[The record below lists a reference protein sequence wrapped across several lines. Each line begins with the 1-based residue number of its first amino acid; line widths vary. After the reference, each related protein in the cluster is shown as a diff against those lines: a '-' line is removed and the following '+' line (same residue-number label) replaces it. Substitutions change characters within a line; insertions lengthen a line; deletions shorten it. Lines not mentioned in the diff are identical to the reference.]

1 MSKTG
6 EFDLNFPGAT
16 IICDTQEKK
25 LAILNYLNGRSP
37 NFDLD
42 LSTDKF
48 QNTLEQVV
56 FNTTYIH
63 EGRHLHDYLTA
74 PLLTTHWLQR
84 IFSLSFSV
92 IAIDSWKH
100 SSKRYKYLPLPFNR
114 WLGLTP
120 EKKSDLLRHKGI
132 SENDVPFYNISAF
145 NDVSSD
151 ELDKLPLFDKYLI
164 YPALAQ
170 IQMDEE
176 KDNFQ
181 LDSYNTDYSVR
192 SFMESLAFIIQST
205 EIVLKYGDEGERFA
219 DFIREKSFENFM
231 SLGKKKR
238 NEGKE
243 IGRTDY
249 LGYTNYSSMFTYVY
263 RFCFRTKVNPYHV
276 YPFIAYMLFWGL
288 CGDPT
293 TNTSR
298 ALAPRNRLESFFH
311 LDEKGYD
318 MVLCNDET
326 LHVLF
331 NNPLET
337 FNSWDNTVRKAYL
350 SCPINMVIQ
359 NEQFFPL
366 SAISGAIDFRKY
378 YTDIVH
384 EGEDLSL
391 QLKSIGYNSVS
402 NYIHGITGAMAY
414 MADMMLK
421 SAPTY
426 LYPEMYVQ
434 NLNKFVNV
442 PFRIQFTN
450 GIAISESELTSDS
463 NIIFDNGMIYGNSL
477 NQHSDTNRNC
487 ILKCKDYI
495 ESKKY
500 IDFYN
505 VLLGTS
511 LIEKPGSLIRE
522 MLPGIKPWFINV

>member
-37 NFDLD
+37 NFNLN
-42 LSTDKF
+42 LSTDNF
-48 QNTLEQVV
+48 QNTLEQAV

-92 IAIDSWKH
+92 IVFDSWKH
-100 SSKRYKYLPLPFNR
+100 SSSHCKHLPLPFNR
-114 WLGLTP
+114 WLGLAP
-120 EKKSDLLRHKGI
+120 EVKHELLRHRGI
-132 SENDVPFYNISAF
+132 SKEDVPFYNISTF
-145 NDVSSD
+145 EDVLSYD
-151 ELDKLPLFDKYLI
+151 VDKLPLFDKYLI
-164 YPALAQ
+164 YMALSR
-170 IQMDEE
+170 M
-176 KDNFQ
+176 Q
-181 LDSYNTDYSVR
+181 LDIDAINDKYDSYNTDYSIR
-192 SFMESLAFIIQST
+192 SFLESLAFICQST
-205 EIVLKYGDEGERFA
+205 EIVLRYGNEGVKIV
-219 DFIREKSFENFM
+219 DHVREKSFENFM
-231 SLGKKKR
+231 SLGERKR
-238 NEGKE
+238 IRGEE
-243 IGRTDY
+243 IVRFDY
-249 LGYTNYSSMFTYVY
+249 LGYANYTSMFTYVY
-263 RFCFRTKVNPYHV
+263 RFCYRNKVNPDYV

-311 LDEKGYD
+311 LDEMGYD
-318 MVLCNDET
+318 MALCYDGT
-326 LHVLF
+326 LQTLF
-331 NNPLET
+331 NNPIET
-337 FNSWDNTVRKAYL
+337 FNSWDNTVRMAYL
-350 SCPINMVIQ
+350 NCTPRIIIQ
-359 NEQFFPL
+359 NEQFYPL
-366 SAISGAIDFRKY
+366 STISEAIDFRKY

-384 EGEDLSL
+384 KGKDLSL
-391 QLKSIGYNSVS
+391 QLKSIGYHSVS

-414 MADMMLK
+414 MADMMLN
-421 SAPTY
+421 SAPMY

-434 NLNKFVNV
+434 NLKKFVNV
-442 PFRIQFTN
+442 PFRIRFVN

-463 NIIFDNGMIYGNSL
+463 NIIFDNDMIYGNSL
-477 NQHSDTNRNC
+477 NRHSDTDINC
-487 ILKCKDYI
+487 ILKCKDYL

-511 LIEKPGSLIRE
+511 LIEKSGSLIRE